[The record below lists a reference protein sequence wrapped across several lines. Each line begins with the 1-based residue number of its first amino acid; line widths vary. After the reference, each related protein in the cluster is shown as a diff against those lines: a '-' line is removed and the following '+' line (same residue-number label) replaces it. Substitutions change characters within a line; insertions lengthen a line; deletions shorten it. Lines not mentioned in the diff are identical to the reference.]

1 MTSSTSTAIRYWT
14 DYDQFNPRRITFNTY
29 AKALDMLTFYK
40 GAGIRCELLPPGL
53 WQFNMCHNLP
63 RIGYKSPYNSIIQKD
78 FKHVQQ
84 RSNTSLQRTSPSKQI
99 SDERSSSSGSTRSNG
114 SEKLWTTANTSR
126 QLEHIWQTLSSNSQG
141 AVKCPLEHLFPAR
154 SCTIIYRKCYK
165 SFVASL
171 ELANLLCSFTMCYR
185 NDSVY

>member
-84 RSNTSLQRTSPSKQI
+84 RSNTSLQRTSPSKQV

-114 SEKLWTTANTSR
+114 SEKLWTTANTHR
-126 QLEHIWQTLSSNSQG
+126 VLEYIWQTLSSNSQG
-141 AVKCPLEHLFPAR
+141 AVKCPLFGGGSDAER
-154 SCTIIYRKCYK
+154 C
-165 SFVASL
+165 
-171 ELANLLCSFTMCYR
+171 
-185 NDSVY
+185 